1 MRLAR
6 ACLFGGI
13 VAAAACSASGENSKP
28 LPGVGGSAGFA
39 GSQTGGSGGDAS
51 VTDGTLIP
59 DTSSDQSV
67 NPESGCAS
75 SAYEAKQ
82 APAALLIVLDK
93 SSSMAN
99 GNKWAYAG
107 QAIVKAIDQPA
118 YDTMWLG
125 LYAAPTGNVQGPS
138 CIYGIQVPC
147 QAPAFPQIPLKLA
160 GDGPIT
166 DQNTARGAIYWF
178 VTNVVP
184 SGGQGDASPMYAA
197 LQFSISA
204 LKDWKETGKRILLL
218 VTDGTLSCNQLSS
231 PARPG
236 FADCNGCD
244 HDWEDPN
251 NLVQMLDAAQKDP
264 DKPIDSFVVGVPG
277 SDTYDAK
284 GCNYPP
290 YHMRLAL
297 SAMAAAGSP
306 ANVDPNCDGKT
317 FTKDG
322 ADPAVS
328 CHFDMTQGN
337 FDADTLAGII
347 NQIRGKTLGCT
358 YELPKPE
365 SGTVDYFMVNVQ
377 YSIGGGGMTAL
388 LQRKDQTDACTTDGC
403 WDYDPD
409 HKVLLLGKAC
419 DDVKAAADAKVE
431 IVVGC
436 KTNVK

>member
-6 ACLFGGI
+6 ACLVGAI
-13 VAAAACSASGENSKP
+13 VAAAACSASGEGGTKP
-28 LPGVGGSAGFA
+28 IAAGGEA
-39 GSQTGGSGGDAS
+39 GSQAGGSGGDAS
-51 VTDGTLIP
+51 VPDATLIP
-59 DTSSDQSV
+59 DTNMDQSIT
-67 NPESGCAS
+67 PESGCAS
-75 SAYEAKQ
+75 SAFEAKQ
-82 APAALLIVLDK
+82 APAALLVVLDK
-93 SSSMAN
+93 SSSMAQN
-99 GNKWAYAG
+99 NKWAYAG
-107 QAIVKAIDQPA
+107 QAVVKAIDQPA

-138 CIYGIQVPC
+138 CIYNFQVPC
-147 QAPAFPQIPLKLA
+147 QAPAFPQIPLQLA
-160 GDGPIT
+160 GDGPIN
-166 DQNTARGAIYWF
+166 DPNTARGAIYWF
-178 VTNVVP
+178 VSNVSP
-184 SGGQGDASPMYAA
+184 AGGVGDASPMYDA
-197 LQFSISA
+197 LKFSISA
-204 LKDWKETGKRILLL
+204 LQDWKETGKRILLL

-231 PARPG
+231 PPRPG

-251 NLVQMLDAAQKDP
+251 NLVQLLDAAHKDP

-277 SDTYDAK
+277 SDTYDQT

-306 ANVDPNCDGKT
+306 ANVDASCTGKT

-322 ADPAVS
+322 ADPSVS

-365 SGTVDYFMVNVQ
+365 SGTVDLNLVNVQ
-377 YSIGGGGMTAL
+377 YSVAGGPMVEL
-388 LQRKDQTDACTTDGC
+388 LKRKDPADTCAADGC
-403 WDYDPD
+403 WDYDLNSN
-409 HKVLLLGKAC
+409 VRLIGKSC
-419 DDVKAAADAKVE
+419 EDVKAAADAKVQ